1 MRVGD
6 GDVALTLRTHS
17 AARTF
22 GHRTIAVA
30 VDVKSDKRS
39 SDINRRAA
47 ISGLAL
53 LPTLGQT
60 LVSSLARAQ
69 GSQAAPLASWNDG
82 PAKQAIIDFV
92 RATTDQAS
100 PKFVPA
106 EDRVATF
113 DQDGTLWVEHPMYTQ
128 VVYCLDRVPAVVAQK
143 PELKNR
149 EPFKTVLSGDRE
161 AMAKLSLRDLE
172 EILLATLTGMPVDV
186 FDAEAKKWIET
197 AKHPRWKRLYT
208 ELTYQPMLQVLQLM
222 RANGYR
228 TYIVTGGGQ
237 DFVRVY
243 SQQVYGIP
251 PEQVVGTATGTEFSY
266 DKNGKP
272 FLTKDPKLLLNDNN
286 AGKPEGIHLEIGR
299 RPRVAFGN
307 STGDRQMLE
316 YTAAG
321 DGARLMMLVLHDD
334 AQREYAY
341 GPAQGLPD
349 TKVGTFTQALYD
361 EAKKNGWTV
370 ISMKNDWKRVF
381 ALD

>member
-1 MRVGD
+1 M
-6 GDVALTLRTHS
+6 
-17 AARTF
+17 
-22 GHRTIAVA
+22 
-30 VDVKSDKRS
+30 K

-53 LPTLGQT
+53 LPTFGQT
-60 LVSSLARAQ
+60 LFTALASAQ
-69 GSQAAPLASWNDG
+69 GTQAAPLASWNEG
-82 PAKQAIIDFV
+82 QTKQAIMDFV

-149 EPFKTVLSGDRE
+149 EPFRTVLSGNRE

-172 EILLATLTGMPVDV
+172 EILIATLTGMPVEV
-186 FDAEAKKWIET
+186 FEAEAKKWIET
-197 AKHPRWKRLYT
+197 AKHPRWNRLYT
-208 ELTYQPMLQVLQLM
+208 ELTYQPMLEVLQYLSD
-222 RANGYR
+222 NGFR

-237 DFVRVY
+237 DFVRAY
-243 SQQVYGIP
+243 AQKVYGIP
-251 PEQVVGTATGTEFSY
+251 PEQVVGTAAGTKYGY
-266 DKNGKP
+266 DKDGKP
-272 FLTKDPKLLLNDNN
+272 FLTKEPKLLLNDNN
-286 AGKPEGIHLEIGR
+286 AGKPEGIHLMIGR
-299 RPRVAFGN
+299 RPYASFGN

-316 YTAAG
+316 YTGAG

-370 ISMKNDWKRVF
+370 ISMKNDWKRIF
-381 ALD
+381 AFE